1 MGSGLPAV
9 ERLVGALSTL
19 AVGLTIYVVHR
30 VFRAKPMTM
39 DEYYRQKY
47 LDTSDMIGHKGS
59 CGCGA
64 MTFIVLAPRN
74 ICAFDDS
81 NTFPSKKGRIPVVIV
96 PMTHLQMTSQST
108 EMTDA
113 NSFVSIYTN
122 HETPAYASQH
132 VFCKRCGIHLF
143 HMELSRTDRVA
154 INVHCIDEDYIQELR
169 VVFVPKGGR
178 PIFERLSVEAI
189 EGHYV
194 PSTEKSANQLVLERG
209 KSAKK
214 NLPASAFERQLMA
227 WSQLQTQAETPA
239 VVPIKAPVPVEKPR
253 PADSETPRHD
263 PMVSPPTPPHETIS
277 NIPQQDLV
285 RMKHQL
291 QYYLQRHIRESDD
304 GATAVV

>member
-30 VFRAKPMTM
+30 VLRPKAMTM
-39 DEYYRQKY
+39 DDYYRQKY
-47 LDTSDMIGHKGS
+47 MDTSDMIGHKGS

-81 NTFPSKKGRIPVVIV
+81 NTFPSKKGRIPVLIV

-108 EMTDA
+108 EDA
-113 NSFVSIYTN
+113 NSFVSIYTH
-122 HETPAYASQH
+122 HETPTFASQH

-154 INVHCIDEDYIQELR
+154 INVHCIDDDYIQELR

-178 PIFERLSVEAI
+178 PIFERLSVDAI
-189 EGHYV
+189 EGHATSSSSTTKAIGQGRKQSGAQKQIPP
-194 PSTEKSANQLVLERG
+194 PST
-209 KSAKK
+209 
-214 NLPASAFERQLMA
+214 FERQLMA
-227 WSQLQTQAETPA
+227 WSQLQTQADQPP
-239 VVPIKAPVPVEKPR
+239 VVPITHVPAKQPEPAKP
-253 PADSETPRHD
+253 ETPRHD
-263 PMVSPPTPPHETIS
+263 PMTTPPTPPHDSIS
-277 NIPQQDLV
+277 HIPQQDLV

-291 QYYLQRHIRESDD
+291 QYYLQRHFRDGDD